1 MLSRGYLSFH
11 KTVSFLQEQR
21 VKVCAFTKTYRLS
34 RFVRYHEN
42 QTDLSPEL
50 PEHLQYQKVYSEK
63 LMFPYPCSFL
73 HTNRRIAC
81 VFLSVQQNISKRNNV
96 RICKYKVKYCK
107 IEEKF

>member
-50 PEHLQYQKVYSEK
+50 PEHLQY
-63 LMFPYPCSFL
+63 
-73 HTNRRIAC
+73 
-81 VFLSVQQNISKRNNV
+81 
-96 RICKYKVKYCK
+96 
-107 IEEKF
+107 